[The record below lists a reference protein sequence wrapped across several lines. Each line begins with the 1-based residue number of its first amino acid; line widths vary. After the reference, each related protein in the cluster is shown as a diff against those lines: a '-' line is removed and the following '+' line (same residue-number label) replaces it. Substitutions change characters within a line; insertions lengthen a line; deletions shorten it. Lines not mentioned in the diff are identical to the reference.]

1 MRAPVRRSAM
11 ARREALDGFLFALP
25 WFLGFVLLTAGP
37 MAASL
42 YLSLTNY
49 DVLSPPQWVG
59 LANYQ
64 KLFTGDPLFW
74 TALGNTAYYVLFS
87 VPLSMV
93 GSLALSLLLNQPL
106 WGIRLWRTLFYLPA
120 VTSGVA
126 VILLWAWLLNP
137 DVGLVNRGLAWL
149 HLPQPAWLADPAW
162 SKPALILMS
171 LWGLGSGMVIYLA
184 GLQAIPQHL
193 YEAAEIDGAGR
204 WRRFLSVTLPM
215 LSPTIFFN
223 LILNVISSF
232 QVFTQAFVL
241 TQGGP
246 LNSTLFYVLYLF
258 QQAFRFLHMGMASA
272 MAWVLLV
279 IVLAM
284 TVVQFAFSG
293 RWVYYEGETRR

>member
-1 MRAPVRRSAM
+1 MRAPVRRSTM

-49 DVLSPPQWVG
+49 NMLSPPQWVG